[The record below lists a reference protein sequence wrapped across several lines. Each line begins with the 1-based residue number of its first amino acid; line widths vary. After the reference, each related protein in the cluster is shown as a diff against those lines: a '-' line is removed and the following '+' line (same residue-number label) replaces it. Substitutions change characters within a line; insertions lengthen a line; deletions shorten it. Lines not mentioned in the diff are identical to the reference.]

1 MKQILA
7 SSEIPSSPFYNQ
19 GIKVDSTIYISGM
32 IAFDPVTKK
41 VEAKSIE
48 EQTEQAIRNCEKIL
62 HLGGASLDDVIQVIV
77 LLRNPEDFEGMNR
90 AYQKVFSK
98 NPPTRAVAK
107 LGVEVPN
114 VLISILMT
122 AAT

>member
-1 MKQILA
+1 MKKILA
-7 SSEIPSSPFYNQ
+7 SSEIPSSPFYSQ
-19 GIKVDSTIYISGM
+19 GVKVDNTIYISGI

-48 EQTEQAIRNCEKIL
+48 EQTEQAIHNCEKIL

-98 NPPTRAVAK
+98 NPPTRAVSK

-114 VLISILMT
+114 VLISIMMT
-122 AAT
+122 AAI